1 MIAFCPTC
9 ANLLQI
15 EKIGLQHHY
24 VCKSCPYIY
33 HIKKRLV
40 KEVALKKKEV
50 DDVLGGEEAWKNVQK
65 TQVTCPNCSN
75 HEAYFREIQTRSA
88 DEPATI
94 FYRCTSCAKTWKE
107 G

>member
-1 MIAFCPTC
+1 LINQSVDFNALF
-9 ANLLQI
+9 LQ
-15 EKIGLQHHY
+15 
-24 VCKSCPYIY
+24 
-33 HIKKRLV
+33 LV

-65 TQVTCPNCSN
+65 SQVTCPNCSN

>member
-1 MIAFCPTC
+1 LNESLVNQSSIVTNSSPPPLVQFP
-9 ANLLQI
+9 
-15 EKIGLQHHY
+15 HPH
-24 VCKSCPYIY
+24 
-33 HIKKRLV
+33 KKKQLV

-65 TQVTCPNCSN
+65 SQVPCPNCSH